1 MYAYAAANLPRR
13 WYTGAEHTKQ
23 ILDKLHKKKGNYL
36 PVFSCV
42 NRQIIIP

>member
-23 ILDKLHKKKGNYL
+23 ILDKLHNKK
-36 PVFSCV
+36 V
-42 NRQIIIP
+42 IICPYFHV